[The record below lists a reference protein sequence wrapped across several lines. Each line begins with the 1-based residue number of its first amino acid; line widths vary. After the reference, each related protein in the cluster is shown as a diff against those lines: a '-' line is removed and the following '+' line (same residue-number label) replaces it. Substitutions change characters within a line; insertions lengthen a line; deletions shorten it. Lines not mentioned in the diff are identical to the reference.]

1 VAVVVVGLVVAVGVD
16 VDVGVVGTFVFSL
29 GHARLLRLMARP
41 LRGLKI
47 K

>member
-1 VAVVVVGLVVAVGVD
+1 M
-16 VDVGVVGTFVFSL
+16 FVFSL
-29 GHARLLRLMARP
+29 GHARLSRLMARP